1 MADILTSLSLEK
13 DMVLLQQ
20 EVRGMF
26 SCPCFQCSLQD
37 AMHVC
42 VCVRAREAAFGHN
55 DLTTDNAFYW
65 QEDGGKRLSVG
76 LSLGCGS
83 RYSLPFAGASGVAVC
98 AWRAFSNCLKPS
110 AGSCEV
116 RLAAKLYEQHWS
128 RVGLELA
135 FFGAGIP

>member
-26 SCPCFQCSLQD
+26 SCPCFQLNDD
-37 AMHVC
+37 AATVQSSSCYARVC
-42 VCVRAREAAFGHN
+42 VCAREAAFGHN

-83 RYSLPFAGASGVAVC
+83 RYSLPFAGAGGVAVC
-98 AWRAFSNCLKPS
+98 AWRAFQT
-110 AGSCEV
+110 V
-116 RLAAKLYEQHWS
+116 
-128 RVGLELA
+128 
-135 FFGAGIP
+135 